1 MKLKFYKDTNGVAKV
16 DFRNLDEVR
25 AAGVL
30 WHINRSTF
38 HPQGLAISMGANPS
52 PPPGNFSSS
61 PGISIGMWGNM
72 DEPWS
77 FGKEDDDEGFANYT
91 NFLAKF
97 TAFIEGDATA
107 EEVEL

>member
-1 MKLKFYKDTNGVAKV
+1 MKLKFYRDTNGVAKV
-16 DFRNLDEVR
+16 GFRSLDELR

-38 HPQGLAISMGANPS
+38 HPQGLALSMGETE
-52 PPPGNFSSS
+52 PGD
-61 PGISIGMWGNM
+61 GISIGMWGNM
-72 DEPWS
+72 DEPWG
-77 FGKEDDDEGFANYT
+77 FNEGDDNEGFANYI

-97 TAFIEGDATA
+97 MAFIEGDATA